1 MTNKTTMPEPDAYI
15 FQHEETGQIH
25 EVDAQQVEWGF
36 EKNNPRLKLVGGLY
50 SSEKMEAY
58 ADARVAVLVEALECL
73 YGAIDSCIELT
84 PNIMRKAETALA
96 TYYNQEG
103 DV

>member
-1 MTNKTTMPEPDAYI
+1 MTKIKMPEPDAYI

-36 EKNNPRLKLVGGLY
+36 EKNNSRLKLIGSLY

-58 ADARVAVLVEALECL
+58 ADARVREALEAAEDAVTSL
-73 YGAIDSCIELT
+73 YEADDGPFLVEIARAIC
-84 PNIMRKAETALA
+84 ALIP
-96 TYYNQEG
+96 QENKT
-103 DV
+103 

>member
-36 EKNNPRLKLVGGLY
+36 EKNNPRL
-50 SSEKMEAY
+50 
-58 ADARVAVLVEALECL
+58 
-73 YGAIDSCIELT
+73 
-84 PNIMRKAETALA
+84 
-96 TYYNQEG
+96 
-103 DV
+103 